1 MTRPEPLFYEP
12 RHTPSRR
19 ELLKGVAGFAAA
31 LGLAGCGEAPAPIA
45 SRSED
50 LPSELWRA
58 GAKQL
63 AAAIAGRQVTSVEV
77 VEAHLARI
85 EAVNSSVN
93 AIIALY
99 ADEAREA
106 AADADRIVISG
117 GPLGPLHG
125 VPFTIKDNLDQAGKP
140 NTNGLEENRGNIAAG
155 DHPVVERMRA
165 AGGVVLGRTNLPD
178 MGLRVHS
185 NSEIWGRTL
194 NPWSAAHNVGG
205 SSGGEGAALATGM
218 TPIGLGNDI
227 GGSLRNPAN
236 CCAIASLKPS
246 LGRIPGT
253 GGGMAGQLMS
263 VDGPMARNVED
274 VRLGYEIL
282 AGLHAGDPWTAPV
295 PLDLPRPSVKRVAL
309 VPEPEGGDTD
319 STVAQAVRTAGAA
332 LERAGFEVEE
342 VAPPRL
348 FDVASVWFD
357 FLGVELA
364 QGMDTFRQIMGEE
377 SYRFLELIFS
387 RWESRGLEMY
397 IRATTVRHELSVE
410 WSEFFSRYPLV
421 VGPVFTDPPFEVG
434 YDIAGADEAWDVL
447 SQLRLVVAAN
457 LLGLPAAAVPVGV
470 GGDGLPRGV
479 QVIADRYRD
488 DLVLDGAAEIEAEL
502 GTFTPIDPRG

>member
-1 MTRPEPLFYEP
+1 M
-12 RHTPSRR
+12 
-19 ELLKGVAGFAAA
+19 
-31 LGLAGCGEAPAPIA
+31 
-45 SRSED
+45 
-50 LPSELWRA
+50 
-58 GAKQL
+58 
-63 AAAIAGRQVTSVEV
+63 
-77 VEAHLARI
+77 
-85 EAVNSSVN
+85 
-93 AIIALY
+93 
-99 ADEAREA
+99 
-106 AADADRIVISG
+106 
-117 GPLGPLHG
+117 
-125 VPFTIKDNLDQAGKP
+125 
-140 NTNGLEENRGNIAAG
+140 
-155 DHPVVERMRA
+155 
-165 AGGVVLGRTNLPD
+165 
-178 MGLRVHS
+178 
-185 NSEIWGRTL
+185 
-194 NPWSAAHNVGG
+194 
-205 SSGGEGAALATGM
+205 
-218 TPIGLGNDI
+218 
-227 GGSLRNPAN
+227 
-236 CCAIASLKPS
+236 
-246 LGRIPGT
+246 
-253 GGGMAGQLMS
+253 
-263 VDGPMARNVED
+263 
-274 VRLGYEIL
+274 
-282 AGLHAGDPWTAPV
+282 
-295 PLDLPRPSVKRVAL
+295 PLDLPRPAVKRVAL

-357 FLGVELA
+357 FLGVELV

-488 DLVLDGAAEIEAEL
+488 DLVLDGAAEIEAEF